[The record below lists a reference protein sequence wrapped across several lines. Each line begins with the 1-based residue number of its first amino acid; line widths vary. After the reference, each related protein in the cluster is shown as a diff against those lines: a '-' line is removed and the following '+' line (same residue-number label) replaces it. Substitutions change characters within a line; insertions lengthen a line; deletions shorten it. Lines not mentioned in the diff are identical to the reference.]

1 MVGLS
6 HKTAPVEVRE
16 RIAFTA
22 PGRLS
27 EALAGLK
34 SAGITEAVLLST
46 CNRTELYVAG
56 DTGPDVLLELLAQLH
71 PEAPPKLSSYCE
83 ERRGHRVVEHLFRVT
98 SGLESMVLGESDIAR
113 QVKDAYGAAAQAG
126 LTGPTLNPLFH
137 KALEASKR
145 ARTELD
151 LSRGAFSVGHAAA
164 QLAEQLFGS
173 LRGRGVLILGAGD
186 MSEATARHLA
196 SAGADTIFVAN
207 RTFERAARLAEV
219 LGGRAIDYEAFPAQL
234 AKVDIVVASTSAPRP
249 VVTRA
254 LIESSLPARRHRPLF
269 LIDIAVPRDIE
280 ASAGDL
286 SDVYLYDI
294 DDLQAVVSVE
304 SAARQRRAA
313 KAETL
318 ISHEAQVYLEKSRAA
333 LAAAPLVTALRARH
347 QAVLQSELA
356 RLYRRLP
363 DLTDAERAAIEAF
376 GESVLQKIA
385 HDPTRQI
392 RVLAEEQPEKLDT
405 IREVFALDPSPGP
418 FPSVFPTSSAEGKGS
433 IPSGSPSLAP
443 SETETGEGRGRG
455 MGR

>member
-1 MVGLS
+1 VPLVMVGLS

-34 SAGITEAVLLST
+34 ASGVVEAVLLST

-56 DTGPDVLLELLAQLH
+56 DADPNALLALLSQLH
-71 PEAPPKLSSYCE
+71 PDAPPELARFCE
-83 ERRGHRVVEHLFRVT
+83 ERRGHRAVEHLFRVT
-98 SGLESMVLGESDIAR
+98 SGLESMVLGESDITR

-164 QLAEQLFGS
+164 QLAAQLFGS

-186 MSEATARHLA
+186 MSEATARHLS

-207 RTFERAARLAEV
+207 RTFERAVRLAEA

-249 VVTRA
+249 VVTRE
-254 LIESSLPARRHRPLF
+254 LIAATLPARRHRPLF

-280 ASAGDL
+280 AAAGELD
-286 SDVYLYDI
+286 DVYLYDI
-294 DDLQAVVSVE
+294 DDLQAVVSAE

-318 ISHEAQVYLEKSRAA
+318 IAREAQLFLEKSRAA

-347 QAVLQSELA
+347 QAVLESELA

-363 DLTDAERAAIEAF
+363 ELTPDQRAAIEAF

-385 HDPTRQI
+385 HDPTRHI
-392 RVLAEEQPEKLDT
+392 RTLAEEQPEKLDT
-405 IREVFALDPSPGP
+405 IREVFALSDSP
-418 FPSVFPTSSAEGKGS
+418 
-433 IPSGSPSLAP
+433 AP
-443 SETETGEGRGRG
+443 SNGGEL
-455 MGR
+455 